1 MADNKAAVGGQL
13 TEAAARNLATTT
25 KSIPQWD
32 GITPRF
38 LVNLL
43 EWHPVEAG
51 VYRVNRVIDPGGVDT
66 TDIKCDPEDG
76 VELPQTSVSYEEEPR
91 EYTLNAVTT
100 TVEVQTRMSDLFRSP
115 HDQVREQ
122 LRLSVERVKERQED
136 QLVNNAEYGLL
147 NQPVKSQ
154 RIKTRTG
161 APTPDDFDELIT
173 KVWKHPSF
181 FLAHPLAIAAFGRE
195 CTKRGVPPVAIN
207 LLGAQFITWRGI
219 PIIPTDKLEVKA
231 NKTNILLVRSGV
243 EKQGVVGLFQP
254 GVAGEV
260 NPSLSVRFMGINQKA
275 QASYLISL
283 YCSAAVHTDD
293 AIAVLE
299 GVEVDHYHEYN

>member
-1 MADNKAAVGGQL
+1 MAAKNQVATGQL
-13 TEAAARNLATTT
+13 TEAAARKLATTT
-25 KSIPQWD
+25 KSVPQWQ
-32 GITPRF
+32 GITPRY

-51 VYRVNRVIDPGGVDT
+51 VYRVNRVVDPGGSDAK
-66 TDIKCDPEDG
+66 DIQCDPEADSD
-76 VELPQTSVSYEEEPR
+76 LPLSSVTYEEEPR
-91 EYTLNAVTT
+91 EYVLNTVTT
-100 TVEVQTRMSDLFRSP
+100 TVEVQTRVSDLFRSP

-122 LRLSVERVKERQED
+122 LRLSVERIKERQEH
-136 QLVNNAEYGLL
+136 QLINNEEYGLL
-147 NQPVKSQ
+147 NQAVKDQ
-154 RIKTRTG
+154 RIKTRGG
-161 APTPDDFDELIT
+161 APTPDDLDELIT
-173 KVWKHPSF
+173 KVWKAPTF
-181 FLAHPLAIAAFGRE
+181 FLAHPAAIAAFGRE
-195 CTKRGVPPVAIN
+195 CTKRGVPPVSVN

-219 PIIPTDKLEVKA
+219 PIVPSDKIEVKS
-231 NKTNILLVRSGV
+231 NKTNILLVRAGA

-293 AIAVLE
+293 ALAVLE
-299 GVEVDHYHEYN
+299 GVEVDHYHEYK